1 MASFP
6 STNAA
11 GSDPSSGALSPRAA
25 RHPWTHVVGGDPEAS
40 ATVPP
45 SPTFTP
51 LPPPAAVIPSAVSS
65 DRFPQKPPPE
75 DVVASSTS
83 EATAGVKKPVWKR
96 PPNGSIHK
104 GAAVMGGAASWPAL
118 AESAKAASKSQ
129 PSDALRILSDGPVPV
144 PSGLLVSNSSPEPNP
159 SPTSTLNY
167 VTPERQKS
175 MKRSGSSGGGS
186 SGISAEGGMPLLSP
200 PPTSGPMPKRNL
212 DKQAPMELSPLDQTT
227 KNTTNWDHGSR
238 GGGLGSQ
245 AHGSGDHHRGYG
257 RNRKLNNG
265 GGAGSHQNNSGK
277 RYDGYHRNAGG
288 RDVHIQQQGARPH
301 LRLPVPP
308 VAAPFLSLPLQVQPF
323 GNPMLYPDMPSPIF
337 YVATQPP
344 PGVVPFVPHPSIPP
358 AMFVPAINPQRASL
372 LNQIDYYFSSNNL
385 CKDVYLR
392 QNMDEQGW
400 VPISLIAGFPR
411 VRQLTNN
418 IDFILE
424 TVRSSTEV
432 EVQGEKIRK
441 RNDWMNW
448 VLPPSNNQFA
458 NISLQSP
465 ATMKSDNL

>member
-6 STNAA
+6 SINAA
-11 GSDPSSGALSPRAA
+11 GSDPLSGSLSPRAA
-25 RHPWTHVVGGDPEAS
+25 RHPWTHVVA
-40 ATVPP
+40 PP

-51 LPPPAAVIPSAVSS
+51 PAPSAAVIPSPVSS
-65 DRFPQKPPPE
+65 DRFPQRPPPE
-75 DVVASSTS
+75 DVVASSSS

-118 AESAKAASKSQ
+118 AESAKVASKSQ
-129 PSDALRILSDGPVPV
+129 PSDALRILSDGSLPV
-144 PSGLLVSNSSPEPNP
+144 PSRLFVSNSSPEPYP
-159 SPTSTLNY
+159 SPSSTLNY

-175 MKRSGSSGGGS
+175 MKCSGSSGDGS
-186 SGISAEGGMPLLSP
+186 SGISADGGMPLLSP
-200 PPTSGPMPKRNL
+200 SPTSGPMPQRNL

-245 AHGSGDHHRGYG
+245 AHGSCDHHRGYG

-288 RDVHIQQQGARPH
+288 RDVHIQQQGAQPH

-323 GNPMLYPDMPSPIF
+323 GNPMLYADMPSPIF

-358 AMFVPAINPQRASL
+358 AMFVPAINPQRA
-372 LNQIDYYFSSNNL
+372 N
-385 CKDVYLR
+385 VYLR

-411 VRQLTNN
+411 VSEL
-418 IDFILE
+418 
-424 TVRSSTEV
+424 
-432 EVQGEKIRK
+432 
-441 RNDWMNW
+441 
-448 VLPPSNNQFA
+448 
-458 NISLQSP
+458 
-465 ATMKSDNL
+465 

>member
-6 STNAA
+6 SINAA
-11 GSDPSSGALSPRAA
+11 GSDPLSGSLSPRAA

-40 ATVPP
+40 ATAPP

-51 LPPPAAVIPSAVSS
+51 PAPSAAVIPSPVSS
-65 DRFPQKPPPE
+65 DRFPQRPPPE
-75 DVVASSTS
+75 DVVASSSS

-118 AESAKAASKSQ
+118 AESAKVASKSQ
-129 PSDALRILSDGPVPV
+129 PSDALRILSDGSLPV
-144 PSGLLVSNSSPEPNP
+144 PSRLFVSNSSPEPYP
-159 SPTSTLNY
+159 SPSSTLNY

-175 MKRSGSSGGGS
+175 MKCSGSSGDGS
-186 SGISAEGGMPLLSP
+186 SGISADGGMPLLSP
-200 PPTSGPMPKRNL
+200 SPTSGPMPQRNL

-227 KNTTNWDHGSR
+227 K

-245 AHGSGDHHRGYG
+245 AHGSCDHHRGYG

-288 RDVHIQQQGARPH
+288 RDVHIQQQGAQPH

-323 GNPMLYPDMPSPIF
+323 GNPMLYADMPSPIF

-411 VRQLTNN
+411 VSEL
-418 IDFILE
+418 
-424 TVRSSTEV
+424 
-432 EVQGEKIRK
+432 
-441 RNDWMNW
+441 
-448 VLPPSNNQFA
+448 
-458 NISLQSP
+458 
-465 ATMKSDNL
+465 

>member
-6 STNAA
+6 SINAA
-11 GSDPSSGALSPRAA
+11 GSDPLSGSLSPRAA

-40 ATVPP
+40 ATAPP

-51 LPPPAAVIPSAVSS
+51 PAPSAAVIPSPVSS
-65 DRFPQKPPPE
+65 DRFPQRPPPE
-75 DVVASSTS
+75 DVVASSSS

-118 AESAKAASKSQ
+118 AESAKVASKSQ
-129 PSDALRILSDGPVPV
+129 PSDALRILSDGSLPCH
-144 PSGLLVSNSSPEPNP
+144 LRLFVSNSSPEPYP
-159 SPTSTLNY
+159 SPSSTLNY

-175 MKRSGSSGGGS
+175 MKCSGSSGDGS
-186 SGISAEGGMPLLSP
+186 SGISADGGMPLLSP
-200 PPTSGPMPKRNL
+200 SPTSGPMPQRNL

-245 AHGSGDHHRGYG
+245 AHGSCDHHRGYG

-288 RDVHIQQQGARPH
+288 RDVHIQQQGAQPH

-323 GNPMLYPDMPSPIF
+323 GNPMLYA
-337 YVATQPP
+337 V
-344 PGVVPFVPHPSIPP
+344 PP

-411 VRQLTNN
+411 VSEL
-418 IDFILE
+418 
-424 TVRSSTEV
+424 
-432 EVQGEKIRK
+432 
-441 RNDWMNW
+441 
-448 VLPPSNNQFA
+448 
-458 NISLQSP
+458 
-465 ATMKSDNL
+465 